1 MKSSI
6 SLLLSSFLKHIVSGI
21 LARCAALCKDKFRKM
36 FGYRGEMCEVPVV
49 DVTTDNVDRELP
61 EIMDAIDKA
70 DIVALD
76 CVSSITKCNESF
88 L

>member
-1 MKSSI
+1 M
-6 SLLLSSFLKHIVSGI
+6 
-21 LARCAALCKDKFRKM
+21 ARCAKISSDKFRKM

-61 EIMDAIDKA
+61 EIVDAIDKA

-76 CVSSITKCNESF
+76 CVRIAKCNKSF

>member
-1 MKSSI
+1 M
-6 SLLLSSFLKHIVSGI
+6 
-21 LARCAALCKDKFRKM
+21 ARCVKEKFRKM
-36 FGYRGEMCEVPVV
+36 FGYRGEMCDVPVV

-76 CVSSITKCNESF
+76 CVSFTKCNKSF
-88 L
+88 LYVELEEIPDL

>member
-6 SLLLSSFLKHIVSGI
+6 SLLLSRFLKHIVSGI
-21 LARCAALCKDKFRKM
+21 FGALWKDKFRKM
-36 FGYRGEMCEVPVV
+36 FGYKGELCEVPVV

-76 CVSSITKCNESF
+76 CVSSIAKCNES
-88 L
+88 LL

>member
-1 MKSSI
+1 MW
-6 SLLLSSFLKHIVSGI
+6 
-21 LARCAALCKDKFRKM
+21 KDKFRKM
-36 FGYRGEMCEVPVV
+36 FGYKGELCEVPVV

-76 CVSSITKCNESF
+76 CVSITKCTYT
-88 L
+88 